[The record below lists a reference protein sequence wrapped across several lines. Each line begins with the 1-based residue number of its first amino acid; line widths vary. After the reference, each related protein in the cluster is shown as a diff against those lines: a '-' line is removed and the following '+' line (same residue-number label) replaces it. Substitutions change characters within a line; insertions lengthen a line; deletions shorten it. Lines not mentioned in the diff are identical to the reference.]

1 MAKRALGTDAPAHER
16 EPQGGTTKDRF
27 SGPEFYARVARRAYE
42 FFERRGADHGHDVE
56 DWLEAE
62 REVKEEMSREEPRLG

>member
-1 MAKRALGTDAPAHER
+1 MAKPSSGSKSPSQDSGS
-16 EPQGGTTKDRF
+16 QDDTTKDDF
-27 SGPEFYARVARRAYE
+27 SGPEFYARVARKAYG

-62 REVKEEMSREEPRLG
+62 REVKEEMSRERQS